1 MQSILIRT
9 HQRMDALT
17 ALNETPLAQFNLDR
31 TRHAAPQIFEHLRE
45 LIISMSLTPG
55 TVLSRTELAAQYN
68 ISQTPVRDAL
78 IRLSEESLVDVYPQ
92 HATVVSRID
101 VNLAQEA
108 HFLRLSVEME
118 IARTL
123 ASSADAS
130 LIERLRKLVSRQKAA
145 LEEKDLSGFTLADQA
160 FHRQMYEAAKVPH
173 LYALVRRHS
182 GHLDR
187 LRSLHLP
194 APGKAA
200 AVLADHDA
208 IVDAISRGD
217 TALAEQSVRKH
228 LSGTLANVEEIR
240 SRHKDYLK
248 N

>member
-1 MQSILIRT
+1 
-9 HQRMDALT
+9 MDALT
-17 ALNETPLAQFNLDR
+17 EMPPAQFHLDR

-55 TVLSRTELAAQYN
+55 TVLSRADLATQFD

-78 IRLSEESLVDVYPQ
+78 IRLSEEGLVDVYPQ

-118 IARTL
+118 IARVL
-123 ASSADAS
+123 ASAADPA
-130 LIERLRKLVSRQKAA
+130 LVERLRAHLARQKAA
-145 LEEKDLSGFTLADQA
+145 LKAKDLPGFTLADQA

-194 APGKAA
+194 APGKAS
-200 AVLADHDA
+200 AVLADHGA
-208 IVDAISRGD
+208 IVDAIAGAD
-217 TALAEQSVRKH
+217 AGLAEQSVRRH

-240 SRHKDYLK
+240 TRHREYLK

>member
-1 MQSILIRT
+1 
-9 HQRMDALT
+9 MDALT
-17 ALNETPLAQFNLDR
+17 EMPPAQFNLDR

-55 TVLSRTELAAQYN
+55 TVLSRADLAMQYN

-78 IRLSEESLVDVYPQ
+78 IRLSEEGLVDVYPQ

-123 ASSADAS
+123 ASAAGPA
-130 LIERLRKLVSRQKAA
+130 LIERLRLLISRQKSA
-145 LEEKDLSGFTLADQA
+145 LGDEDLPAFTLADQA

-194 APGKAA
+194 APGKAL

-208 IVDAISRGD
+208 IVDAIARGD
-217 TALAEQSVRKH
+217 ASLAEQSVRRH

-240 SRHKDYLK
+240 MRYREYLK